1 MAEARDDA
9 PRRFAHYRVERR
21 PDGAPWKLGSGAMGV
36 TYKAWDE
43 KLRVPVALKVIAPGQ
58 IESARA
64 QALFLREARAAAR
77 VRQANVASVL
87 FLSDEP
93 GHFFYAM
100 ELIDG
105 EPLHEWLPRHRPIG
119 LGFVCGIGGQLA
131 RGLAAIHAQQ
141 LIHRDLKPANIMML
155 RAGSEPGEVLWT
167 PKIIDFGLARSTE
180 GPADGEAAALTTG
193 FRGTVLYASPEQCEE
208 RDDLDGR
215 SDLYSL
221 GCILWE
227 MLAGAPPFRAKSRR
241 EVMNLHVQAPLPT
254 EPSALWPPELRRVVL
269 RLLAKDRGERYASAE
284 AVARELERLSLQL
297 TSIPAVEAD
306 ETLVESVA
314 APPPP
319 AAGSVGST
327 AGLANASTAGGA
339 VPANTATP
347 PAPAPPTRRSW
358 AWAAA
363 LVGLAG
369 LGGFGWKQFGPRP
382 SAPPPT
388 GLQTIAVLPFES
400 LGGERENEFFAD
412 GLHDDVL
419 ASLAKIGKL
428 GVIGRSSV
436 EPYRGKVK
444 PERLKE
450 IGQELGATHL
460 LEGRLRRSGTSVV
473 LNAALTEVRSGLQ
486 LWGQRYDRTLANALS
501 LQGELAQ
508 EIARELHATLS
519 PEERARVATKPTG
532 DSEAYLVYLRARQAE
547 TRPGGTLANFQE
559 AVRLYHEAIERDPRF
574 ALARARIASTLTY
587 IYLNSEPSEAVRD
600 RARREADEALRLQ
613 PELGQAHVAK
623 ALCFYRLDR
632 NYEEALRW
640 LQNAAR
646 LQPND
651 LDVESTIAYIQRRQ
665 GRWVDAATRLDR
677 VLARDI
683 RSPVAAEEVFIIRT
697 QMRQWPEAESAARK
711 TLALTGQTPAVGVNA
726 AWLAFWAREDL
737 GPVRSAL
744 EAVPLSEDPDGAFTL
759 ARWDTACLARDFA
772 AATRAVTQTQA
783 TLVLG
788 NFGIPFSRNYLLG
801 AVALA
806 QGRTDEARPL
816 LEAARAELEAEVRA
830 LPGSTFRRA
839 QLGLVQAYLGERE
852 AALREGRK
860 AVELT
865 PEKND
870 AVDGPTA
877 AAVLALIHA
886 RLGLADEALELVERL
901 LHTPGAALQSFE
913 ASLSLA
919 DLRHRWQ
926 WDPLRG
932 HERFRRIVGEGGRA
946 GQK

>member
-1 MAEARDDA
+1 MSAARDDA
-9 PRRFAHYRVERR
+9 SHRFAHYRVERR
-21 PDGAPWKLGSGAMGV
+21 PDGSAWKLGSGAMGV

-58 IESARA
+58 IESERA

-77 VRQANVASVL
+77 VRHANVASVL

-93 GHFFYAM
+93 GNFFYAM

-119 LGFVCGIGGQLA
+119 LGFVCRIGAQLA

-155 RAGSEPGEVLWT
+155 RSGSEPGEALWT
-167 PKIIDFGLARSTE
+167 PKIIDFGLARSTDAQDSAS
-180 GPADGEAAALTTG
+180 GAAALTTG

-215 SDLYSL
+215 SDLYAL

-227 MLAGAPPFRAKSRR
+227 MLAGAPPFRARSRR
-241 EVMNLHVQAPLPT
+241 EVMNLHVQAPLPS
-254 EPSALWPPELRRVVL
+254 EPSALWPPELRRIVL
-269 RLLAKDRGERYASAE
+269 RLLEKDRNDRYAQAE
-284 AVARELERLSLQL
+284 QVARELERLALAL
-297 TSIPAVEAD
+297 TPTPDCAGG

-314 APPPP
+314 ESLPP
-319 AAGSVGST
+319 AATLGAASTRAGST
-327 AGLANASTAGGA
+327 IG
-339 VPANTATP
+339 
-347 PAPAPPTRRSW
+347 
-358 AWAAA
+358 
-363 LVGLAG
+363 
-369 LGGFGWKQFGPRP
+369 
-382 SAPPPT
+382 SAPPPST
-388 GLQTIAVLPFES
+388 AATARSHWIWLTVVLGLLGVIGFGWQRFRLPAPPSAPGLQTVAVLPFES
-400 LGGERENEFFAD
+400 VGGDKENEFFAD

-419 ASLAKIGKL
+419 ASLAKIGRL

-460 LEGRLRRSGTSVV
+460 LEGRLRRAGSEVV
-473 LNAALTEVRSGLQ
+473 LNASLTEVRTGLQ

-519 PEERARVATKPTG
+519 PEERARVATKPTN
-532 DSEAYLVYLRARQAE
+532 DAEAYLVYLRARQAE

-587 IYLNSEPSEAVRD
+587 IYLNSEPSDAVRD

-613 PELGQAHVAK
+613 PELGQAHVAR

-632 NYEEALRW
+632 NYDEALRC

-651 LDVESTIAYIQRRQ
+651 LDVESTIAYIHRRQ
-665 GRWVDAATRLDR
+665 GRWLDAATRLDR

-697 QMRQWPEAESAARK
+697 QMRQWPEAERAAKK

-726 AWLAFWAREDL
+726 AWLAFWAREDV
-737 GPVRSAL
+737 GPVRAAL
-744 EAVPLSEDPDGAFTL
+744 EAVPLAEDPDGAFTL

-772 AATRAVTQTQA
+772 AAERAVAQTQA

-788 NFGIPFSRNYLLG
+788 NFGVPFSRNYLLG
-801 AVALA
+801 TLALA
-806 QGRTDEARPL
+806 QGEAERARPL
-816 LEAARAELEAEVRA
+816 LEAARAEMEAEVRA
-830 LPGSTFRRA
+830 LPTSTFRRA
-839 QLGLVQAYLGERE
+839 QLGLIHAYLGQRE
-852 AALREGRK
+852 EALREGRR

-865 PEKND
+865 PERND

-886 RLGLADEALELVERL
+886 RLGDEAAALDLVERL

-913 ASLSLA
+913 ASLSRA

-926 WDPLRG
+926 WDPLRKQA
-932 HERFRRIVGEGGRA
+932 RFQALLQAPEQR
-946 GQK
+946 